1 MQRSTGS
8 GKIVK
13 LKKSKSIRIDKT
25 INKIPEPLNN
35 TTAYNYIVVEGNIGA
50 GKTTL
55 ATKLANDLH
64 ARLVLEQ
71 FADNPFL
78 PKFYADPEK
87 HAFPLE
93 LSFLAERYH
102 QLKKELSTQD
112 IFKPSIV
119 SDYYF
124 VKSLIFAKSNLKED
138 EYELYSKLFH
148 IINGSLPKPDL
159 FVYLYHDI
167 KRLQEN
173 IKKRG
178 RSYEQNISDDYLIKI
193 QQAYFDFFKQLPDL
207 RILVLDVNNMDFAN
221 NSADFELIKETIQR
235 PYNPG
240 ITSLIVKKDTE

>member
-1 MQRSTGS
+1 VRRYVG
-8 GKIVK
+8 
-13 LKKSKSIRIDKT
+13 SKSTNLKSE
-25 INKIPEPLNN
+25 NP
-35 TTAYNYIVVEGNIGA
+35 YNYIVIEGNIGA

-55 ATKLANDLH
+55 ATNMATDFN

-78 PKFYADPEK
+78 PKFYEDPEK

-102 QLKKELSTQD
+102 QLKKELTNQD
-112 IFKPSIV
+112 IFKPAII

-138 EYELYSKLFH
+138 EYALYSKLFH
-148 IINGSLPKPDL
+148 IINDSLPKPDL
-159 FVYLYHDI
+159 FVFLYHDI
-167 KRLQEN
+167 NRLQEN

-178 RSYEQNISDDYLIKI
+178 RSYEQNISDEYLIKI

-207 RILVLDVNNMDFAN
+207 RILVLDVNNLDFAN
-221 NSADFELIKETIQR
+221 NASDYELILKHLKK
-235 PYNPG
+235 PYNAG
-240 ITSLIVKKDTE
+240 ITNITVKKEEP